1 MPRRLLPP
9 VPDRLDVL
17 HVRPEPDRII
27 ILATIR
33 PAPTLCP
40 ACRMP
45 SRRRHG
51 HVERTLADLPWQGR
65 PVRLRVRLRR
75 LACRNPACPRRTFSE
90 RLPDVARPH
99 ARRSERLRDVQRHL
113 GLALGG
119 APAARLAQRLAMP
132 ASADTLVRLARAA
145 PLPSHA
151 APRVIGLDEWAWR
164 RGRRYGT
171 MIVDLE
177 RNKVLDLLPDRDAG
191 SVAGWLRR
199 HPGIEVVARDRAD
212 IFAEGAR
219 AGAPGAIHVADR
231 WHLLRNLSV
240 ALQSVVAGHH
250 AAIRATSRAIAN
262 EDAKVAFVEAAAVAR
277 PPTAAERRRQ
287 ARHAPRRS
295 HHAELTR
302 LAAAGASVSGMAR
315 ALGMDRKTVRSR
327 LRGGGPPSWRKPPR
341 PTVLDPYRAHLEQRW
356 QEGCRNAA
364 ELARELGRLGA
375 DVRPR
380 VVREWAMRRRRAG
393 ADVLDAGANP
403 RALGGR
409 EPSVN
414 RATRL
419 LQADAGTLDGDDR
432 RFIERLR
439 ADAPLLSRT
448 VDLAR
453 RLADLLRRRSAES
466 LEAWLDEASTTPLA
480 RFAAGLR
487 RDVEAVQG
495 AIATRWSTSPVEG
508 QIGRLKMPKRAMYG
522 RAGFALLRQR
532 VLAAA

>member
-1 MPRRLLPP
+1 MPRRLLPL

-27 ILATIR
+27 VLATIR

-40 ACRMP
+40 VCRMP

-99 ARRSERLRDVQRHL
+99 ARRSERLREVQRHL

-132 ASADTLVRLARAA
+132 ASADTLTRLARAA

-199 HPGIEVVARDRAD
+199 HPGVEIVARDRAD
-212 IFAEGAR
+212 VFAEGAR

-250 AAIRATSRAIAN
+250 AAIRATARAIAN
-262 EDAKVAFVEAAAVAR
+262 EDAKAAFVEAAAV
-277 PPTAAERRRQ
+277 RRRQ
-287 ARHAPRRS
+287 RS
-295 HHAELTR
+295 G
-302 LAAAGASVSGMAR
+302 AGRPA
-315 ALGMDRKTVRSR
+315 T
-327 LRGGGPPSWRKPPR
+327 LRGGR
-341 PTVLDPYRAHLEQRW
+341 
-356 QEGCRNAA
+356 
-364 ELARELGRLGA
+364 
-375 DVRPR
+375 
-380 VVREWAMRRRRAG
+380 
-393 ADVLDAGANP
+393 
-403 RALGGR
+403 
-409 EPSVN
+409 
-414 RATRL
+414 
-419 LQADAGTLDGDDR
+419 
-432 RFIERLR
+432 
-439 ADAPLLSRT
+439 
-448 VDLAR
+448 
-453 RLADLLRRRSAES
+453 
-466 LEAWLDEASTTPLA
+466 TTP
-480 RFAAGLR
+480 
-487 RDVEAVQG
+487 
-495 AIATRWSTSPVEG
+495 S
-508 QIGRLKMPKRAMYG
+508 
-522 RAGFALLRQR
+522 
-532 VLAAA
+532 

>member
-1 MPRRLLPP
+1 MPRRLLPL

-17 HVRPEPDRII
+17 QVRPEPDRII

-40 ACRMP
+40 VCRMP

-199 HPGIEVVARDRAD
+199 HPGVEVVARDRAD

-315 ALGMDRKTVRSR
+315 ALGMDRKTVRSW

-453 RLADLLRRRSAES
+453 RLADLLRRQSAES

-508 QIGRLKMPKRAMYG
+508 QIGRLKMLKRAMYG

>member
-1 MPRRLLPP
+1 MARRLPP
-9 VPDRLDVL
+9 LVPDCLDVL
-17 HVRPEPDRII
+17 HVRLGSDWII
-27 ILATIR
+27 ILATVR

-40 ACRMP
+40 VCRMP
-45 SRRRHG
+45 SHRRHG

-90 RLPDVARPH
+90 RPPDVARPH
-99 ARRSERLRDVQRHL
+99 ARRSERLREVQRHL

-132 ASADTLVRLARAA
+132 ASADTLIRLARAA
-145 PLPSHA
+145 PLPSRA

-199 HPGIEVVARDRAD
+199 HPGVEIVARDRAEV
-212 IFAEGAR
+212 FAEGAR

-231 WHLLRNLSV
+231 WHPLRNLSV
-240 ALQSVVAGHH
+240 ALQGVVAGHH

-262 EDAKVAFVEAAAVAR
+262 EDTKTARVKAAAVR
-277 PPTAAERRRQ
+277 PPTAAERRQ
-287 ARHAPRRS
+287 QHRHAPRRS
-295 HHAELTR
+295 RHAELTR

-315 ALGMDRKTVRSR
+315 ALGMDRKTVRSW
-327 LRGGGPPSWRKPPR
+327 LRRDGPPLWRKPPR
-341 PTVLDPYRAHLEQRW
+341 PTELDPHRVYLERRW
-356 QEGCRNAA
+356 REGCRNAA

-375 DVRPR
+375 GVRPR
-380 VVREWAMRRRRAG
+380 VVRDWAMKRRRAG
-393 ADVLDAGANP
+393 ADALDADAGP
-403 RALGGR
+403 KLGGR
-409 EPSVN
+409 EPSLN

-432 RFIERLR
+432 RFVERLR
-439 ADAPLLSRT
+439 ADAPSLSRT
-448 VDLAR
+448 VDLAK

-466 LEAWLDEASTTPLA
+466 LEAWLDEAGTTPLA

-495 AIATRWSTSPVEG
+495 AIATRWSTGPVEG
-508 QIGRLKMPKRAMYG
+508 QIGRLKMLKRTMYG
-522 RAGFALLRQR
+522 RASFLLLRQR